1 MKKIR
6 CFWLVLV
13 LSSFNLFA
21 AQITNITSSQTGNK
35 VSLYFSVQGAFTH
48 RIFSLTQPY
57 RVVIDLDGAQLGMN
71 VNHLRLNNALVK
83 QIRGGMTNSKTLRMV
98 LEVNQKV
105 TVVSSPWSSAGVLQG
120 IRIDLSSQGGA
131 LPVTHVVTPPMV
143 QVVKKQPK
151 TQHLSKKAP
160 IITKPKVQ
168 MVRTNKQPQST
179 TVNKNTTITHTTP
192 ILVSHKPNKSL
203 RDVIVVLDAGHG
215 GKDPGAK
222 GPRNS
227 REKHVVLAI
236 TLKLKQLIDRQPG
249 MRAVLTRSGD
259 YYVGLRDRLDIA
271 RKYNGD
277 IFVSIHADAFNNP
290 HSSGASVFA
299 LSQRG
304 ATSEAARWIA
314 EKENYSELGGVNLG
328 DLDDNNGVVR
338 SVLIDLSQTATINS
352 SLEMGGRVLGQ
363 LNRFTRLHNHR
374 VEQARFM
381 VLKSPDIPSILVE
394 TGFISNPVE
403 ERNLTSS
410 SYQTRLSQ
418 AIFDGLKGYFWSN
431 PPHGTRIEAM
441 LMNKFHIVR
450 RGETLPA
457 IAARYRTSVTNLQE
471 MNHLSRTPSLKPGQ
485 RLVIPA

>member
-6 CFWLVLV
+6 CCWLVLI
-13 LSSFNLFA
+13 LGSFNLFA
-21 AQITNITSSQTGNK
+21 AQITHITSSQAGNK
-35 VSLYFSVQGAFTH
+35 FSLYFSVQGAFTH
-48 RIFSLTQPY
+48 RIFTLTQPN
-57 RVVIDLDGAQLGMN
+57 RVVIDLDGVHLGLNLGQLGL
-71 VNHLRLNNALVK
+71 HNALIK
-83 QIRGGMTNSKTLRMV
+83 QVRGGMTNARTLRIV
-98 LEVNQKV
+98 IEVSQAV
-105 TVVSSPWSSAGVLQG
+105 TATSGPWSSAGSLQG
-120 IRIDLSSQGGA
+120 LRIDLNARGA
-131 LPVTHVVTPPMV
+131 VLPVRPPVAVKTTPAVSHVTRTKPRTKPQAQLVYHKPAVVPMTP
-143 QVVKKQPK
+143 VKKTVSVQPRITHTK
-151 TQHLSKKAP
+151 PVVQAIQSKKA
-160 IITKPKVQ
+160 
-168 MVRTNKQPQST
+168 
-179 TVNKNTTITHTTP
+179 
-192 ILVSHKPNKSL
+192 L
-203 RDVIVVLDAGHG
+203 RDVVVVLDPGHG

-222 GPRNS
+222 GPKNS

-299 LSQRG
+299 LSQSG

-328 DLDDNNGVVR
+328 ELDDNNGVVR
-338 SVLIDLSQTATINS
+338 SVLIDLSQTATIS
-352 SLEMGGRVLGQ
+352 AGLEMGERVLGQ
-363 LNRFTRLHNHR
+363 LNRFTRLHNRR

-394 TGFISNPVE
+394 TGFISNPAE
-403 ERNLTSS
+403 ERNLTNSV
-410 SYQTRLSQ
+410 YQARLSQ
-418 AIFDGLKGYFWSN
+418 AIFDGIKGYFWSS
-431 PPHGTRIEAM
+431 PPHGSRIEAM
-441 LMNKFHIVR
+441 LTNKFHIVR

-457 IAARYRTSVTNLQE
+457 IASRYRTSVSNLQAI
-471 MNHLSRTPSLKPGQ
+471 NHLSGNASLKPGQ